1 MDSIRDAI
9 NSGATGEQLAAIP
22 IPSAY
27 RAAVIEKQDE
37 KMFAGV
43 ASRDKDPRKSIKLR
57 EVPVPELAPDEA
69 LVAVMASSINFN
81 TVWSAIFEPI
91 STFGALSRLA
101 RESSWA
107 KRHDLPY
114 HILGSD
120 GSGVVLRVG
129 TAV

>member
-9 NSGATGEQLAAIP
+9 NSGVTGEKLASIP
-22 IPSAY
+22 IPSTY

-37 KMFAGV
+37 QMFAGV

-57 EVPVPELAPDEA
+57 DVPVPELAPDEA

-91 STFGALSRLA
+91 STF
-101 RESSWA
+101 
-107 KRHDLPY
+107 
-114 HILGSD
+114 
-120 GSGVVLRVG
+120 
-129 TAV
+129 